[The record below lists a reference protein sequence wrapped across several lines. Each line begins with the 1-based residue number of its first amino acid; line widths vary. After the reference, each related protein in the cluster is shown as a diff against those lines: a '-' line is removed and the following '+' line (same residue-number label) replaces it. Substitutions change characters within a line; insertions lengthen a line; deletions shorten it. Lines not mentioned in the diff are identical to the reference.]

1 MEKLH
6 DTLVDLDQGTPTWF
20 SASARLLPLA
30 LLAQFLG
37 AGLALFPAADLWG
50 LHAAVGMAIG
60 LPVLALAGGAVAL
73 ARLRGFGWWAGVV
86 LVLYSV
92 QVALAA
98 GAEPLLLGLHPLN
111 GALLFAASLVL
122 LAKVER
128 RRAAT
133 LRMRGAVDGAV

>member
-1 MEKLH
+1 MDKVH
-6 DTLVDLDQGTPTWF
+6 DTLVELGQGTPILF

-30 LLAQFLG
+30 LLTQFLT

-50 LHAAVGMAIG
+50 LHAAVGIGTG
-60 LPVLALAGGAVAL
+60 LPVLVLAGGAAL
-73 ARLRGFGWWAGVV
+73 VVRLRGFGWWAGTV
-86 LVLYSV
+86 LALYIV
-92 QVALAA
+92 QVMLAA
-98 GAEPLLLGLHPLN
+98 GANPSLLGLHPFN

-133 LRMRGAVDGAV
+133 LCLPDAR

>member
-30 LLAQFLG
+30 LLAQFLS

-50 LHAAVGMAIG
+50 LHAAVGMVIG
-60 LPVLALAGGAVAL
+60 LPVLALAGGAIAV
-73 ARLRGFGWWAGVV
+73 ARLRGFGWWAGIV

-98 GAEPLLLGLHPLN
+98 GADPLLLGLHPLN
-111 GALLFAASLVL
+111 GALLLAASLVL

-133 LRMRGAVDGAV
+133 QGPRGAG